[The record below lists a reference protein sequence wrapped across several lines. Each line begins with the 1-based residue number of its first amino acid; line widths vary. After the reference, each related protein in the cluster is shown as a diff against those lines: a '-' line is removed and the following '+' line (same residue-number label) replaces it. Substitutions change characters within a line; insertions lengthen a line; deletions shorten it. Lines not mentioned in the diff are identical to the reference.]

1 MAIIFLSADD
11 LARADVGHV
20 AHQKWNHR
28 CQLMVN
34 VYGEFLHASDDAYQN
49 FWYGESKE
57 VSIPAGYQLS
67 EANLLSFKSWGVV
80 YTGKQHIAE
89 EILVVTRHS
98 GMVDYL
104 VYMGYVPSDAV
115 VISHVTDSSVL
126 KDKTVW
132 GVLPHSLSSLC
143 SVFCEVPLNLPSE
156 YRGKELSME
165 EMFRFACPAKSYAVQ
180 VVAAS
185 F

>member
-1 MAIIFLSADD
+1 MAIIFLSAAD
-11 LARADVGHV
+11 LSSGDIGQL
-20 AHQKWNHR
+20 AHQKWDRR
-28 CQLMVN
+28 CHLMASI
-34 VYGEFLHASDDAYQN
+34 YGEHMHCTEDCYQN
-49 FWYGESKE
+49 FWYHEAKE

-80 YTGKQHIAE
+80 YAGKQHIAE

-104 VYMGYVPSDAV
+104 VHMGYIPSDAV

-165 EMFRFACPAKSYAVQ
+165 EMARFAGPAKCYQVKAVP
-180 VVAAS
+180 